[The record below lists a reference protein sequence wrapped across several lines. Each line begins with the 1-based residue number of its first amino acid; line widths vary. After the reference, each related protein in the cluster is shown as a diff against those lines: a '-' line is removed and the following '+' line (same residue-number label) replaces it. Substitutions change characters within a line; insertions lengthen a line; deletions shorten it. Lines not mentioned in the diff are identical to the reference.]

1 MSEIVIHT
9 SHHTHNVIGT
19 GSGDPQKM
27 DPGASRETL
36 DHSIAYIVAVALQ
49 DGAWHHERSYAPTR
63 AGRPDTVRLWQR
75 IRTVEDPEWTRRYHD
90 PAEPAFGGRI
100 VVTLEDGTVI
110 EDELGVADAHP
121 RGARPFGR
129 AEYIA
134 KFRSL
139 ADGVLAPAEQDRFL
153 STAAALIELGPDDL
167 PGLTIRADDDLLGVS
182 VARGIFDR

>member
-1 MSEIVIHT
+1 
-9 SHHTHNVIGT
+9 
-19 GSGDPQKM
+19 M

-63 AGRPDTVRLWQR
+63 AGRPDSVRLWHA
-75 IRTVEDPEWTRRYHD
+75 IRTVEDSEWTRRYHA
-90 PAEPAFGGRI
+90 PEPEFGGRI
-100 VVTLEDGTVI
+100 VVTLEDGSVI

-134 KFRSL
+134 KFRDL

-153 STAAALIELGPDDL
+153 ATVAALAELGPDDL
-167 PGLTIRADDDLLGVS
+167 PGLTIRADADLLGIS